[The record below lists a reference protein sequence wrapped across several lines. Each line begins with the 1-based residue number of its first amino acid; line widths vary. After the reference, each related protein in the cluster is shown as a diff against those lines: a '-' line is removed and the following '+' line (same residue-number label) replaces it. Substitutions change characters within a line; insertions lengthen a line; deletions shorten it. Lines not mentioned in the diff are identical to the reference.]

1 MSPNLQNTEAPD
13 FTLNDARGQTVHLA
27 DYRGKKHV
35 VLIFN
40 RGFA

>member
-1 MSPNLQNTEAPD
+1 MSPDLQSTAAPD
-13 FTLNDARGQTVHLA
+13 FTLTDARGRMVHLA